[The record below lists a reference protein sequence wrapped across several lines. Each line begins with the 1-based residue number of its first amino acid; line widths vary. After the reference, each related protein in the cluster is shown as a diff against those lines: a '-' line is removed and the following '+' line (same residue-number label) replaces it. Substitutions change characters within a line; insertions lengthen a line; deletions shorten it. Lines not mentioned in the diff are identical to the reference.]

1 MSTNI
6 AQPLHFAPVY
16 KDYVWGGNRIARVF
30 HRASAPAICAESWE
44 ISAHPDGMSV
54 VDRGPL
60 AGRTLASL
68 VEEFGTHL
76 LGTRHAAGKFPLLF
90 KIIDARERLSVQVHP
105 NDADAARYGG
115 EAKNEA
121 WHILDAD
128 PGARIFAGLKPG
140 TRRQDFEEAVRQT
153 RVDALLCE
161 VPVRRGD
168 SVFIPGGRVH
178 ALDQG
183 CMIYEVQQSSNTTYR
198 IYDWGRV
205 GHDGRPRE
213 THLAQ
218 ALRVI
223 NWKDECAAVSRP
235 LPMPAEPGNARERLV
250 ETPYFRIDRIRLG
263 APHPIRHA
271 GASFHAI
278 FCASGAMRISG
289 AHGTD
294 DIPLGASVLLPAA
307 LRDFTLEPRAGGAE
321 VLLVWVP

>member
-1 MSTNI
+1 MKTDI
-6 AQPLHFAPVY
+6 AQPLFFAPVY
-16 KDYVWGGNRIARVF
+16 KDYVWGGTRIARVF
-30 HRASAPAICAESWE
+30 QRPDIPALCAESWE

-54 VDRGPL
+54 VSRGPL
-60 AGRTLASL
+60 AGRTLAAL
-68 VEEFGTHL
+68 VEEFGARL
-76 LGTRHAAGKFPLLF
+76 LGTRIAAGRFPLLF

-140 TRRQDFEEAVRQT
+140 TRRHDFEDAVRQT
-153 RVDALLCE
+153 RVDDLLCE
-161 VPVRRGD
+161 VPVRKGD
-168 SVFIPGGRVH
+168 SIFIPGGRVH
-178 ALDQG
+178 ALDRG

-223 NWKDECAAVSRP
+223 NWKDEPASVNRP
-235 LPMPAEPGNARERLV
+235 APIPAEPGNTRERHV
-250 ETPYFRIDRIRLG
+250 MTPYFCMDVIRMG
-263 APHPIRHA
+263 APHRICHA
-271 GASFHAI
+271 GESFHAV
-278 FCASGAMRISG
+278 FCSAGSLRIRGAY
-289 AHGTD
+289 GTD
-294 DIPLGASVLLPAA
+294 EVPRGTSVLIPAA
-307 LRDFTLEPRAGGAE
+307 LHDFTLEPCAGDTEA
-321 VLLVWVP
+321 LLVWVP